1 MLRSRLLW
9 RLYGAYALVIL
20 LTAVVIGVLIS
31 RQVRQDTL
39 AAIPTTQTAQA
50 ERLVEERLARARRAV
65 YAGAGASAALALLL
79 GLGVTRAVT
88 RPIVAMTRRAEAL
101 PTGVAGD
108 GLPSERQDEIGRLA
122 DALERTDARLSDRL
136 ARLERERTE
145 LAAILGSMVEG
156 VVALDADEQIVHLN
170 EAAIRLLKL
179 PADTTRGDRIW
190 EVVRSQPV
198 LTALRRVAGGEGALH
213 PGRAGVELDGRFLE
227 LHTAPTHGGG
237 AVLVVHDLTEL
248 KRLEAVRRD
257 FVANVSHELKTPVT
271 AIVGLVETVLADEAM
286 PAETRRRFLA
296 RTAEQARRLS
306 DLVTDLLA
314 LSRLEG
320 QSGQVAQERV
330 DLAAVAHAAL
340 AVQRPAAE
348 ARSLKL
354 EDELTADVIVTGDPE
369 ALRQAVDNL
378 LSNAIRYTPEGGRVR
393 LALLRD
399 DRRAVLAV
407 QDTGIGIERQ
417 HLQRIFER
425 FYRVDSARSRELGGT
440 GLGLSIVKHVAR
452 THGGEVEVE
461 SAPGVG
467 STFRIWLPLA
477 EAVTPLTPR
486 RHHAEERTS

>member
-1 MLRSRLLW
+1 MLRSRFLW
-9 RLYGAYALVIL
+9 RLYGAYALIIL
-20 LTAVVIGVLIS
+20 LTAIVVGVLVS

-39 AAIPTTQTAQA
+39 TAAEATREAQVDA
-50 ERLVEERLARARRAV
+50 LVAERLARAHRAI
-65 YAGAGASAALALLL
+65 YIGAGVSAGLALLL
-79 GLGVTRAVT
+79 GLWVTRRVT
-88 RPIVAMTRRAEAL
+88 RPIAAITERAEAL
-101 PTGVAGD
+101 AAGKISGSVLVD
-108 GLPSERQDEIGRLA
+108 RDDEIGRLA
-122 DALERTDARLSDRL
+122 DAFNRMDAQLSE
-136 ARLERERTE
+136 RLERLGRERAE
-145 LAAILGSMVEG
+145 LAVILSSMVEG
-156 VVALDADEQIVHLN
+156 VVALDAGERIVHLN

-198 LTALRRVAGGEGALH
+198 LTALRRVADAEGTLQ
-213 PGRAGVELDGRFLE
+213 PGRAGVELDQRFLE
-227 LHTAPTHGGG
+227 LHTAASPDGG

-257 FVANVSHELKTPVT
+257 FVANVSHELKTPVA
-271 AIVGLVETVLADEAM
+271 AIVGLVETMLADEAM
-286 PAETRRRFLA
+286 PPETRHRFLE
-296 RTAEQARRLS
+296 RTAEQTRRLS

-320 QSGQVAQERV
+320 ETEQVAREPV
-330 DLAAVAHAAL
+330 DLSAVAHSAL
-340 AVQRPAAE
+340 SVHRPAAE
-348 ARSLKL
+348 ARNLTL
-354 EDELTADVIVTGDPE
+354 EGEVMEGVTVTGDAE

-393 LALLRD
+393 LALLYD
-399 DRRAVLAV
+399 GKRAMLAV

-425 FYRVDSARSRELGGT
+425 FYRVESARSRELGGT

-461 SAPGVG
+461 STAGVG

-477 EAVTPLTPR
+477 PPTQK
-486 RHHAEERTS
+486 